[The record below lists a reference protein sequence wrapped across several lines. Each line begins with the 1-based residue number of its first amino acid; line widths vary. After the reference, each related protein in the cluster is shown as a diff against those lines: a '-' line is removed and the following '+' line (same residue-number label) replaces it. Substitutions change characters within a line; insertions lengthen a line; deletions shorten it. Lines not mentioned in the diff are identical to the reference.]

1 MKTFGK
7 AIRERRKALGLTQR
21 QLAARVRFEDG
32 HPLSEPYLND
42 IEHDLR
48 RPPRDHIVAQLARA
62 LEVDPVVLFFFAGRL
77 PREISEQETSHA
89 AIEAAFAA
97 FRRVLCEGSGAAL
110 AAAGSAAIERRNGGA
125 RALGGANEP
134 A

>member
-32 HPLSEPYLND
+32 HALSEPYLND

-48 RPPRDHIVAQLARA
+48 RPPRDHIVAQLAQA
-62 LEVDPVVLFFFAGRL
+62 LEVNPEVLFFFAGRL
-77 PREISEQETSHA
+77 PQEISDLGASHA
-89 AIEAAFAA
+89 EIEAAFVA
-97 FRRVLCEGSGAAL
+97 FRRVLFEGRSCASGVD
-110 AAAGSAAIERRNGGA
+110 GESAVGRRNGVA
-125 RALGGANEP
+125 RAV
-134 A
+134 